1 MKATC
6 FSISHTPEVPV
17 TNASKCIKHRIAG
30 KCMTII
36 CLLIF
41 TMVLSGNGLAHA
53 QEAQII
59 HGLSSI
65 SAPPLPLTGE
75 AIETEE
81 QAVAHAKAILASP
94 FLQMDIPSAQWSAEL
109 CEGIF
114 YVDGKIDESH
124 FLTVIIKQSGEIT
137 YLYSTYQTA
146 YDDVRPDAEYL
157 FSDEIIAATTDYVR
171 RFEAWLGIEQS
182 NMTDDFRL
190 LRAYRTEG
198 GSFIDLMAQRMDD
211 PTYSYDFTVQI
222 DPTIRLIIYTDRL
235 PTEQDNVGGVG

>member
-6 FSISHTPEVPV
+6 FPISHTPEVPV

-53 QEAQII
+53 QEEQII

-94 FLQMDIPSAQWSAEL
+94 FCRWT
-109 CEGIF
+109 
-114 YVDGKIDESH
+114 
-124 FLTVIIKQSGEIT
+124 FLRRNGRQSCART
-137 YLYSTYQTA
+137 FST
-146 YDDVRPDAEYL
+146 
-157 FSDEIIAATTDYVR
+157 
-171 RFEAWLGIEQS
+171 W
-182 NMTDDFRL
+182 
-190 LRAYRTEG
+190 TER
-198 GSFIDLMAQRMDD
+198 SMNHTF
-211 PTYSYDFTVQI
+211 
-222 DPTIRLIIYTDRL
+222 
-235 PTEQDNVGGVG
+235 

>member
-17 TNASKCIKHRIAG
+17 TNASECIKHRIAG

-157 FSDEIIAATTDYVR
+157 FSDEIIAAATDYVR
-171 RFEAWLGIEQS
+171 RFEAWLGIEPS
-182 NMTDDFRL
+182 NMADDFRL

-198 GSFIDLMAQRMDD
+198 GSFIDLMAPRMDD

-222 DPTIRLIIYTDRL
+222 EPTIRLIMFTDHL
-235 PTEQDNVGGVG
+235 PTEQNNVGGVG